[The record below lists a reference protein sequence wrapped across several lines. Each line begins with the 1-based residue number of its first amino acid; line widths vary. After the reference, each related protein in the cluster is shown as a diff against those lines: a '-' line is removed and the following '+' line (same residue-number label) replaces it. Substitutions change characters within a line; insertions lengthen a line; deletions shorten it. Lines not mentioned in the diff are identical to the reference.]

1 MRNEGESGE
10 RREVMVSTSAEIRTS
25 ARPWCLVSGEGMQI
39 RVLAPRLVS
48 QAAEN
53 EDNIRKVASLTH
65 RLFAVTPSGGF
76 LSSHSFPVGP
86 GLWLALRHA
95 LTDLK
100 REVVAGIYA
109 THSTIC
115 IQPSHQ
121 LGAEVIDK
129 KLRAELD
136 SLAAD
141 DRDPV
146 DGSKEDFPD
155 FDITLCEGPDLDNY
169 LLPSP
174 PTGSDTFF
182 YSVCYFGFGADTMV
196 QERAAY
202 NTACQKYCDEKYNPP
217 PFDLVAEAAYGLNK
231 KMLVCGTGQAHAN
244 LVVTKLDYLAGA
256 CGSPVCE
263 AGATGGT
270 FSGVHVSGRSA
281 NGKQWNVAYSAT
293 HPALKKLYK
302 EIVIP
307 RLQTKGCTVA
317 LQQLQW
323 MLA

>member
-141 DRDPV
+141 DRV
-146 DGSKEDFPD
+146 RGKVKF
-155 FDITLCEGPDLDNY
+155 
-169 LLPSP
+169 
-174 PTGSDTFF
+174 
-182 YSVCYFGFGADTMV
+182 A
-196 QERAAY
+196 
-202 NTACQKYCDEKYNPP
+202 
-217 PFDLVAEAAYGLNK
+217 
-231 KMLVCGTGQAHAN
+231 
-244 LVVTKLDYLAGA
+244 A
-256 CGSPVCE
+256 CGSVDFDWVRDDSSQSWSSSRTP
-263 AGATGGT
+263 
-270 FSGVHVSGRSA
+270 SVSG
-281 NGKQWNVAYSAT
+281 
-293 HPALKKLYK
+293 
-302 EIVIP
+302 IV
-307 RLQTKGCTVA
+307 
-317 LQQLQW
+317 
-323 MLA
+323 